1 MANRP
6 SRNSMSLSQLL
17 AEVDKLE
24 REIKLLNREAQKG
37 EQYVHLM
44 EEMID
49 RDMKKYAEIERDI
62 ANISKES
69 RELEERDK
77 FLTNAIQSGV
87 QSANYLKKMENEAQL
102 KLQREMTITNDLYQ
116 KLSKQVSEMRNKVE
130 SEEDMIKN
138 IPEFAMIKSRDK
150 DEADMELQI
159 SQEKKKIEHLKE
171 EISKYEKCNEGA
183 KWEDFMEMCVKL
195 AEVGLDYYQNAD
207 KLDHI
212 LKEKEKVDH
221 EIGEIKERLKEPA
234 SILATSSKDLSEVP
248 MDITESNLILNI
260 DVPDNDAENH
270 FKPITRND
278 SLPSSDITIPSA
290 KPTPTKEY
298 NPNAFKLIPPLK
310 SSLLLTKPSPRKEIS
325 EERVVQPQTPRT
337 KALHLKL
344 GTSLLALKKSSKQ
357 TLDGPLKAPSKL
369 TLDLNEGSSNLVG
382 GSRVEEMEVGN
393 TADVVGNDSNIRAGT
408 FERNEVEKVVEKRK
422 SRSRPSSPIPNIF
435 KSVFN
440 QKTDD
445 SNAKDKDVSL
455 KPVGDRDEKK
465 NAKSRPSSP
474 LPRMLKSVFNH
485 KPDGETKDESG
496 CNLKSFRLGIPSL
509 FPKKKSSKDLL
520 REGPPLSM
528 ETTSEELN
536 PKPIDKVPSST
547 TINNK
552 PPSQNDSSSVLKT
565 CSSIEDVGQTQE
577 ENPLNSSEVKDIG
590 SEKLLDKSDD
600 ENNDSFFTT
609 QDSNLNFDF
618 FGKEPA
624 EEEANENFFDKGNDG
639 DTEEDFDFF
648 GKGKEDADETVGND
662 NFFGN
667 GSEGDK
673 EANFDFFGSGSTKE
687 DDGNNDFFS
696 FASGGTK
703 RKDENPFSFF

>member
-1 MANRP
+1 M
-6 SRNSMSLSQLL
+6 
-17 AEVDKLE
+17 VF
-24 REIKLLNREAQKG
+24 
-37 EQYVHLM
+37 V
-44 EEMID
+44 
-49 RDMKKYAEIERDI
+49 
-62 ANISKES
+62 
-69 RELEERDK
+69 
-77 FLTNAIQSGV
+77 
-87 QSANYLKKMENEAQL
+87 
-102 KLQREMTITNDLYQ
+102 TI
-116 KLSKQVSEMRNKVE
+116 V
-130 SEEDMIKN
+130 
-138 IPEFAMIKSRDK
+138 
-150 DEADMELQI
+150 
-159 SQEKKKIEHLKE
+159 
-171 EISKYEKCNEGA
+171 
-183 KWEDFMEMCVKL
+183 
-195 AEVGLDYYQNAD
+195 
-207 KLDHI
+207 
-212 LKEKEKVDH
+212 
-221 EIGEIKERLKEPA
+221 
-234 SILATSSKDLSEVP
+234 
-248 MDITESNLILNI
+248 LI
-260 DVPDNDAENH
+260 
-270 FKPITRND
+270 
-278 SLPSSDITIPSA
+278 
-290 KPTPTKEY
+290 
-298 NPNAFKLIPPLK
+298 
-310 SSLLLTKPSPRKEIS
+310 
-325 EERVVQPQTPRT
+325 
-337 KALHLKL
+337 

-357 TLDGPLKAPSKL
+357 TLDEPLKAPSKL

-440 QKTDD
+440 QKTND

-455 KPVGDRDEKK
+455 KPVGDRDKKK

-565 CSSIEDVGQTQE
+565 CSSIEDVGQTQKE
-577 ENPLNSSEVKDIG
+577 TPLNSSEVEDIG
-590 SEKLLDKSDD
+590 TEKLLDKSDD

-662 NFFGN
+662 SFFGN